1 MVEVPVAKEDRVNRW
16 RGWVELVDA
25 LDLGE
30 DSEFLKA
37 SFAFGREERRRI
49 ELFLHGVGHAEVEK
63 HPRAAVMEEDFVSAD
78 FVYAA
83 VECEGCRV
91 LNHAFPSLA
100 PVFFGK

>member
-1 MVEVPVAKEDRVNRW
+1 MVEVSVAQEDGVNRW
-16 RGWVELVDA
+16 LGYVKLVNA

-30 DSEFLKA
+30 DSEFLEA

-63 HPRAAVMEEDFVSAD
+63 HPRVAVLEEDFVSAD
-78 FVYAA
+78 FVYSA
-83 VECEGCRV
+83 VEREGCRV